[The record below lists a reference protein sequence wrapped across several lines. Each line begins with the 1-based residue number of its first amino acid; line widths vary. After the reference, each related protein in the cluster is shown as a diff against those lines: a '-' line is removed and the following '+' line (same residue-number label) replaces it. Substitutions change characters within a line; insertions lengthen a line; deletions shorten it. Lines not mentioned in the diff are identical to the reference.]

1 MIYIKT
7 TYVFLLIAILCVLN
21 LLTSDKW
28 LVFLVSIETILLLV
42 VVLFQMPRIKNLKK
56 ITVFSSSIFFGELLL
71 FISLDN
77 FRNLFP
83 MVSINQVKAVG
94 YSQYF
99 GYQATFDYLFF
110 FLVITIPFLV
120 PTIILIIN
128 KYRNL
133 YEKNQ

>member
-42 VVLFQMPRIKNLKK
+42 IVLSRMPRKKNLKE
-56 ITVFSSSIFFGELLL
+56 IIVFSSSIFFGELLL
-71 FISLDN
+71 FVSLDN

-83 MVSINQVKAVG
+83 MVSISQVKAVG

-120 PTIILIIN
+120 PTIILIID